1 MSARTLAFLS
11 AQLSGG
17 AMVTLLDVSY
27 RGVRLETAR
36 HMRPGQTVC
45 IRFSVADTTVAL
57 NAAVVRAAI
66 SHLESESV
74 RYETALELVDE
85 ASCEQLHVALI
96 EHRRDDT
103 AGRQSASSAA
113 TAEFAIV
120 ATN

>member
-1 MSARTLAFLS
+1 MSAQTLAFLT

-27 RGVRLETAR
+27 RGVRLETTR

-45 IRFSVADTTVAL
+45 IRFSVDATTFAL
-57 NAAVVRAAI
+57 HAAVVRAAI
-66 SHLESESV
+66 SHLESETV

-96 EHRRDDT
+96 EHRRGAA
-103 AGRQSASSAA
+103 AGQRDGEAA
-113 TAEFAIV
+113 TTEFTIA
-120 ATN
+120 AG